1 MRNHRRS
8 NRVSRRSL
16 AALLVA
22 ALGLAIVQVPA
33 FAIVSEGSL
42 DPSFAGTGQTSTP
55 VGTNTTD
62 RAFAVAIQ
70 KDGKIVVA
78 GLAHIGTINEI
89 AIVRY
94 LNDGTLDGSFGGGD
108 GKVTTPIGAGAQ
120 ANAIALQADG
130 KIIVAGYGR
139 PHATP
144 HFAVARYNSNGT
156 LDPTFNGSGTVL
168 TSFHPA
174 SDSATGVAVQTDGKI
189 VLVGN
194 STDGTPHMALA
205 RFNAN
210 GTPDSSF
217 GTGGKTEPNVE
228 SGAALGNAVA
238 VQPNGKIVIAG
249 GSANGLLAVRLNAN
263 GAPDTTFSGDGAAA
277 VQPQTAGAANAVALQ
292 SNGSIT
298 IAGYST
304 NGTKSNFAVARFTS
318 TGTPDAGFAGPGWAI
333 TVIGTG
339 NDVAH
344 GVNIQPDGKIIVS
357 GTTNDGTHDSFA
369 IVRYL
374 AGGAL
379 DNNFSGDGKAT
390 TAITSNVDNVG
401 TGQAMAAN
409 GKPVVVGYV
418 RNASDDFGIARF
430 IGDAVAPTAGV
441 VSGLTRYTTNLG
453 FSFSWSAADDNTGI
467 GRFDLIRSFANY
479 NSSTFSSYRTIFS
492 GPPGATS
499 SFSLKPGFTYCF
511 QVRGVDRA
519 GNVGP
524 FGLASCTELPVD
536 DRVLTVHGSW
546 TSATNSRDYR
556 GTLRQSST
564 AGASLT
570 LPVAYRHLALVV
582 TVCPT
587 CGSVGVYVG
596 STLITTVNLFSSV
609 THYKRLIEVDA
620 SGSVKSGTL
629 TLRQASAGKTVI
641 IDGVGVSLV

>member
-1 MRNHRRS
+1 MGRLGGSLMRSDRRP
-8 NRVSRRSL
+8 NLLYRRSL

-22 ALGLAIVQVPA
+22 ALALAIVQVPA
-33 FAIVSEGSL
+33 SAIVSEGSL
-42 DPSFAGTGQTSTP
+42 DPSFAGVGQIATP

-108 GKVTTPIGAGAQ
+108 GKVTTPIGSGAQ
-120 ANAIALQADG
+120 ANAIALQANG
-130 KIIVAGYGR
+130 KIVVAGYGT

-156 LDPTFNGSGTVL
+156 LDPTFNGSGTAL

-194 STDGTPHMALA
+194 STDGTPHIALA

-217 GTGGKTEPNVE
+217 GSGGKTEPNVE

-238 VQPNGKIVIAG
+238 VQSNGKIVIAG
-249 GSANGLLAVRLNAN
+249 GSPNGLLAVRLNAN
-263 GAPDTTFSGDGAAA
+263 GSPDTAFSGDGAAA
-277 VQPQTAGAANAVALQ
+277 VNPQTAGAANAVALQ

-318 TGTPDAGFAGPGWAI
+318 TGTPDASFAGPGWAI
-333 TVIGTG
+333 TVVGTG
-339 NDVAH
+339 HDVAH
-344 GVNIQPDGKIIVS
+344 GVNIQPDGKIVVS
-357 GTTNDGTHDSFA
+357 GTSNDGTHDSFA

-401 TGQAMAAN
+401 TGQAM
-409 GKPVVVGYV
+409 
-418 RNASDDFGIARF
+418 
-430 IGDAVAPTAGV
+430 
-441 VSGLTRYTTNLG
+441 
-453 FSFSWSAADDNTGI
+453 
-467 GRFDLIRSFANY
+467 
-479 NSSTFSSYRTIFS
+479 
-492 GPPGATS
+492 
-499 SFSLKPGFTYCF
+499 
-511 QVRGVDRA
+511 
-519 GNVGP
+519 
-524 FGLASCTELPVD
+524 
-536 DRVLTVHGSW
+536 
-546 TSATNSRDYR
+546 
-556 GTLRQSST
+556 
-564 AGASLT
+564 
-570 LPVAYRHLALVV
+570 
-582 TVCPT
+582 
-587 CGSVGVYVG
+587 
-596 STLITTVNLFSSV
+596 
-609 THYKRLIEVDA
+609 
-620 SGSVKSGTL
+620 
-629 TLRQASAGKTVI
+629 
-641 IDGVGVSLV
+641 